1 MKLSTFLICT
11 LLNMNKTILLASFIY
26 KDKLDWFLNYLETSF
41 NIPKTT
47 VFVYDFSDEY
57 KYMVTFKLVIDANV
71 KVNFK
76 KNFYNATLI
85 HKKGNAIYSINALNK
100 LIETLDIENVGNI
113 NYKSVQINWSEYQDK
128 LLLIRNNNLIITQI
142 SRIL

>member
-1 MKLSTFLICT
+1 
-11 LLNMNKTILLASFIY
+11 
-26 KDKLDWFLNYLETSF
+26 
-41 NIPKTT
+41 
-47 VFVYDFSDEY
+47 
-57 KYMVTFKLVIDANV
+57 MVTFKLVIDANV